1 MKKIVTLKP
10 MNNHAEAGNLHMIQV
25 ASCIMAFVLLIAPL
39 GASAGE
45 TAVDRGMKFFREG
58 NYQEAMKAF
67 HVSKNQDLNK
77 EAYMAW
83 GMSAF
88 RLGKYESALLKL
100 NKAFNID
107 PGDGNLLTVIA
118 QCQLNLQKPV
128 DALRS
133 LRATEKLKVT
143 DRGAAD
149 LLWAFSAGLTANH
162 EEALQHFQPALTAK
176 PDKEFEI
183 RLGMADS
190 LKELKRMEQ
199 AGEQVEKALR
209 IRPGDP
215 QATGRLGLIRLKMG
229 KYVEAEQILV
239 EAVRTNPNSAVNQY
253 NLACARARLGEKLA
267 ACEALKSAFA
277 QGVNQADAMTDEDL
291 TPIRDEPCFKEI
303 VKR

>member
-1 MKKIVTLKP
+1 MIRVVVWLLALLLLFST
-10 MNNHAEAGNLHMIQV
+10 HAV
-25 ASCIMAFVLLIAPL
+25 
-39 GASAGE
+39 SAGE
-45 TAVDRGMKFFREG
+45 TAVDRGMKFYREG

-83 GMSAF
+83 GLSAF
-88 RLGKYESALLKL
+88 KLGKYESALLKL
-100 NKAFNID
+100 TKAFNID
-107 PGDGNLLTVIA
+107 SGDGNLLPLIA

-149 LLWAFSAGLTANH
+149 LLWAFSAGLAASH
-162 EEALQHFQPALTAK
+162 EEALQHFQSALTAK

-183 RLGMADS
+183 RIGMADS
-190 LKELKRMEQ
+190 LKELKRMDQ

-229 KYVEAEQILV
+229 KYAEAERILA
-239 EAVRTNPNSAVNQY
+239 EAVRVSPNSAVNQY
-253 NLACARARLGEKLA
+253 NLACARARLGQKSG
-267 ACEALKSAFA
+267 ACEALKSAFV
-277 QGVNQADAMTDEDL
+277 QGVNKAEAMTDEDL
-291 TPIRDEPCFKEI
+291 APLRDEPCFKEM